1 LLKDILRDGWGFDG
15 HVVSDCM
22 AIKDFHENH
31 KVTSGPAESVS
42 LAVGNGCDINCGTMF
57 TYLFEAV
64 RKENSAKG
72 R

>member
-1 LLKDILRDGWGFDG
+1 
-15 HVVSDCM
+15 M

-64 RKENSAKG
+64 REGKLSEGQIDEAVTG
-72 R
+72 Y